1 MIKIEECR
9 VGTLHRVSFVS
20 PIMVGCAV
28 VQISRGFETMIGD
41 LEQGDFVVLMSNSVR
56 RTDDFEEVFV
66 LSKVGLGWFP
76 ICYIAAS

>member
-1 MIKIEECR
+1 MIEREECR
-9 VGTLHRVSFVS
+9 VGALLRVSFVS
-20 PIMVGCAV
+20 PTMVGCAV
-28 VQISRGFETMIGD
+28 VEISRGFETMIGD

-66 LSKVGLGWFP
+66 LSKVGFGWFP

>member
-1 MIKIEECR
+1 
-9 VGTLHRVSFVS
+9 
-20 PIMVGCAV
+20 
-28 VQISRGFETMIGD
+28 MIGD

-56 RTDDFEEVFV
+56 RTDDFEEVFA